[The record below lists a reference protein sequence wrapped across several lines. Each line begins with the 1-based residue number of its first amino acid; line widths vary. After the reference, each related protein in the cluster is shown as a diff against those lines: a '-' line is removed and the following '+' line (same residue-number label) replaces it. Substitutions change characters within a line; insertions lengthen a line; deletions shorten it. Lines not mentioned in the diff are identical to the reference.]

1 MVIYRFL
8 ASEEGLNRMCEA
20 VRKYG
25 DEREFKGKQQVIQSA
40 LKMKMSL
47 ETIAEL
53 VQLPVEEVQ
62 KLIEKME
69 H

>member
-1 MVIYRFL
+1 
-8 ASEEGLNRMCEA
+8 MCEA

-25 DEREFKGKQQVIQSA
+25 DEREIKGKQQVIQSA